1 MTISYVHFLNEHP
14 LTICAHLLFWLLFI
28 SYPLAGL
35 PPPLR
40 EKHKPLSIQDCNTYT
55 STSDK
60 LIFSAWI
67 FEMYYRFSV
76 GHINKSKLALLFRYC
91 SLFVFRHE
99 SLSCF
104 VDEINHFCLWIS
116 FSIGFL
122 NSIRGNIKVN
132 KSALLMQIVLQLNN
146 WTTAEIAAEFTVVPV
161 LM

>member
-76 GHINKSKLALLFRYC
+76 GHSNKSKQALLFRYC
-91 SLFVFRHE
+91 SLFGFRHE
-99 SLSCF
+99 SQLLCGWNQSFLSMNQLF
-104 VDEINHFCLWIS
+104 NWLPKF
-116 FSIGFL
+116 
-122 NSIRGNIKVN
+122 NQGNIKVN

-146 WTTAEIAAEFTVVPV
+146 WTTAEIASEFTVVPV
-161 LM
+161 FM